1 VQKNTIDQITQLYDN
16 ITKVSKDKD
25 DILES
30 IHSISAISEESAAG
44 LEEVSAST
52 QEQTQI
58 ADSTMKAAD
67 TLKEV
72 VLSLNKIINKVQ
84 L

>member
-1 VQKNTIDQITQLYDN
+1 M
-16 ITKVSKDKD
+16 
-25 DILES
+25 ES

-52 QEQTQI
+52 QEQTKI
-58 ADSTMKAAD
+58 ADSTMEAAE

-72 VLSLNKIINKVQ
+72 VLNLNEIN
-84 L
+84 